1 MNQPDYTIRLLRV
14 AEEDLTEIVTY
25 IAADRPSAAE
35 KLTTKIEKALQL
47 LSRNPRAGR
56 IAREEELRR
65 LGYRYLVVEKYLIFY
80 TIEEPTIYVHRIL
93 HGARDYLKLF

>member
-1 MNQPDYTIRLLRV
+1 MSQPEYTIRLLRV
-14 AEEDLTEIVTY
+14 AEDDLTEIITY

-35 KLTTKIEKALQL
+35 KLAARIEKALQL

-56 IAREEELRR
+56 LALEEELLS

-80 TIEEPTIYVHRIL
+80 TIERHTIYVHRIL